1 MMGIRYLCGNDLQD
15 ALRTVQLVLRAID
28 NAIAISNL
36 QGCPFSLD
44 EDHMIRMEPFIVYTS
59 RTSKKRK
66 PYSSHV
72 FLHQKYVVFTQAV
85 HDEATG
91 TVSSYVYTDSLQVSP
106 IPKSQLH
113 LCSVVTSV

>member
-1 MMGIRYLCGNDLQD
+1 MHFSITLHDGCHYLCDNDLQD
-15 ALRTVQLVLRAID
+15 ALRTVQLVLRAVD

-59 RTSKKRK
+59 RNSKNRK

-85 HDEATG
+85 HNEATG
-91 TVSSYVYTDSLQVSP
+91 AVSYVYTDSLQVSP
-106 IPKSQLH
+106 IPKS
-113 LCSVVTSV
+113 

>member
-1 MMGIRYLCGNDLQD
+1 MCDNDLQD
-15 ALRTVQLVLRAID
+15 ALRTVQLVLRAVD

-59 RTSKKRK
+59 RNSKNRK

-85 HDEATG
+85 HNEATG
-91 TVSSYVYTDSLQVSP
+91 AVSYVYTDSLQVSP
-106 IPKSQLH
+106 IPKS
-113 LCSVVTSV
+113 